1 MRIHDTL
8 HDKQQAMPTT
18 HDVAADALA
27 LSSALLA
34 SVSHD
39 LRNPLSVIHG
49 AAEVLQERF
58 AHLVDD
64 DHHDHLHAIRRECV
78 RMDEY
83 VQGLLQATRLLV
95 GGTARLVRDWI
106 GIHDIVTTA
115 VDRLLRY
122 REHAR
127 VVVDIGAPLPPV
139 RAHGPLVEQALL
151 NVLDNAAKFSPPG
164 GAVNVRVKQDDG
176 TCFDGTHFDGTQF
189 EGRNIYIEVVDEGPG
204 IAPAQRERMFAY
216 FVSDDPQ
223 SRGRAGSGLGLA
235 ISRSIL
241 RAHGGDVVAEPRSD
255 AAKGTCIRMTL
266 PTRADA

>member
-8 HDKQQAMPTT
+8 HDNQQAMPTT

-49 AAEVLQERF
+49 AAEVLQERL

-106 GIHDIVTTA
+106 GIDDIVTSA

-127 VVVDIGAPLPPV
+127 VVVDIGAPLPSV

-164 GAVNVRVKQDDG
+164 AAVNVRVKQDDG
-176 TCFDGTHFDGTQF
+176 AGVDRG
-189 EGRNIYIEVVDEGPG
+189 NIHIEVVDEGPG

-216 FVSDDPQ
+216 FTSDDPQ

-266 PTRADA
+266 PAQVDA

>member
-106 GIHDIVTTA
+106 GIDDVVTSA

-164 GAVNVRVKQDDG
+164 AAVNVRVKQDDG
-176 TCFDGTHFDGTQF
+176 AGVNGTHFN
-189 EGRNIYIEVVDEGPG
+189 GRNIHIEVVDEGPG
-204 IAPAQRERMFAY
+204 IAPAHRDRMFAY
-216 FVSDDPQ
+216 FTSDDPQ

-241 RAHGGDVVAEPRSD
+241 RAHGGDVVAEPRTD
-255 AAKGTCIRMTL
+255 AADGTCIRMTL
-266 PTRADA
+266 PAQVDA

>member
-64 DHHDHLHAIRRECV
+64 EHHDHLHAIRRECV

-106 GIHDIVTTA
+106 GIDDIVTSA

-122 REHAR
+122 RQHAR
-127 VVVDIGAPLPPV
+127 VVVDIGAPLPSV

-164 GAVNVRVKQDDG
+164 AAVNVRVKQDDG
-176 TCFDGTHFDGTQF
+176 AGVDGS
-189 EGRNIYIEVVDEGPG
+189 NIHIEVVDEGPG

-216 FVSDDPQ
+216 FTSDDPQ

-266 PTRADA
+266 RAQVDA

>member
-8 HDKQQAMPTT
+8 HDNQQAMPTT

-95 GGTARLVRDWI
+95 GGTARLVREWI
-106 GIHDIVTTA
+106 GIDDIVTSA

-122 REHAR
+122 RQHAR
-127 VVVDIGAPLPPV
+127 VVVDIGAPLPSV

-164 GAVNVRVKQDDG
+164 AAVNVRVKQDDG
-176 TCFDGTHFDGTQF
+176 DGVD
-189 EGRNIYIEVVDEGPG
+189 RSNNIHIEVVDEGPG

-216 FVSDDPQ
+216 FTSDDPQ

-266 PTRADA
+266 PAQVDA